1 MLTRVNSK
9 KDMSTWSGTSSTG
22 LWLKARMDGHGKEEE
37 ILEWLLIIVILK
49 LLHTLVVDS

>member
-1 MLTRVNSK
+1 
-9 KDMSTWSGTSSTG
+9 
-22 LWLKARMDGHGKEEE
+22 MDGHGKEEE